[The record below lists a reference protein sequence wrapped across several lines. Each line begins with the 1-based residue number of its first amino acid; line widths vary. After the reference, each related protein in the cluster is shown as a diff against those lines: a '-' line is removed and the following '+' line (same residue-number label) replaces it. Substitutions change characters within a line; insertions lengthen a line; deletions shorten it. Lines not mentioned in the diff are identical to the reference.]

1 MTGVRRQ
8 LRSPS
13 TTRRGGGGPSL
24 PAFFFWTFFLV
35 SAAISYLWV
44 YNQNDVM
51 ATELARKR
59 DRIVELDN
67 ENRELQVFIDKLS
80 QIDRITYLAR
90 TQLGMVAPAAE
101 SLIVYVDVPTP

>member
-13 TTRRGGGGPSL
+13 TTGRGGGPSL
-24 PAFFFWTFFLV
+24 TTFFFWTFFLV
-35 SAAISYLWV
+35 SAAITYLWV

-51 ATELARKR
+51 AAELADKR
-59 DRIVELDN
+59 GHITELDN

-80 QIDRITYLAR
+80 QIDRITHLAR

-101 SLIVYVDVPTP
+101 SLIVYVDVVTP